1 MFLMV
6 LLPITVREITE
17 AHARFDGLKTPSTD
31 EFQWLRRSYTPG
43 THADIAVSS
52 RSRRQAFNR

>member
-31 EFQWLRRSYTPG
+31 EFQ
-43 THADIAVSS
+43 
-52 RSRRQAFNR
+52 